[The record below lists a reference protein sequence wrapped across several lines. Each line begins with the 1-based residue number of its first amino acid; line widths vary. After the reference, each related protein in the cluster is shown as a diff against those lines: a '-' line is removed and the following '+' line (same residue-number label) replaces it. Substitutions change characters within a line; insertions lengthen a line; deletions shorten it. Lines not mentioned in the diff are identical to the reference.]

1 MKILFEAGPP
11 MYLGFLIHV
20 SLHFIIILT
29 NIAKL
34 APNGDGVSPNASY
47 RSARSSTISEYRDA
61 ESDLN
66 LM

>member
-20 SLHFIIILT
+20 PLHFVIILK

-34 APNGDGVSPNASY
+34 APNGDGDSPDSSY
-47 RSARSSTISEYRDA
+47 RSARSSTISEYLDA
-61 ESDLN
+61 ERD
-66 LM
+66 